1 MSGREIGIAG
11 STHTLF
17 CLVPRLGQMAGLSY
31 AYLLLLRSFVCLI
44 CPRHGSVP
52 HMELVLNKI
61 LLSDSISE
69 SKGKAKKSQEG
80 DRRIALWET
89 PAQDLAHGKY
99 PALVTGDQIIRWALF
114 SI

>member
-17 CLVPRLGQMAGLSY
+17 CLVPLV
-31 AYLLLLRSFVCLI
+31 YLLLLRSFVCLI
-44 CPRHGSVP
+44 CPAHGSVP
-52 HMELVLNKI
+52 RIELVLNKI

-80 DRRIALWET
+80 DRRIALWEI

-99 PALVTGDQIIRWALF
+99 PPLVTGDQIIR
-114 SI
+114 